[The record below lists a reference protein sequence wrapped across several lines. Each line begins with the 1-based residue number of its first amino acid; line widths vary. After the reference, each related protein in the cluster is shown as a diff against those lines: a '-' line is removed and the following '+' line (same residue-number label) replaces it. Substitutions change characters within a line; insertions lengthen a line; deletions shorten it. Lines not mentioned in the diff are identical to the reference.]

1 MTIERRLRELG
12 IELPDFGNETYYG
25 ATTYGSMKPFHIIGN
40 VLHLSGHVPE
50 RDGKVV
56 YPGRLGETVTLEQ
69 GIEAAR
75 ITGINA
81 MSGMKQAL
89 GDLDR
94 VVGIVKSLNFVACA
108 PDFQLVHKVS
118 SGMTDLLA
126 DVFGRDIGIG
136 CRATIGI
143 QALALNNCFET
154 WMEVEFR

>member
-1 MTIERRLRELG
+1 MNVERRLRELG
-12 IELPDFGNETYYG
+12 IELPDFGDETYYG
-25 ATTYGSMKPFHIIGN
+25 TTTYGSMKPFHIIGN

-81 MSGMKQAL
+81 MAGMKQAL

-94 VVGIVKSLNFVACA
+94 VVGIIKSLNFVACA
-108 PDFQLVHKVS
+108 PDFHLVHKVS

-126 DVFGRDIGIG
+126 EVFGRDIGIG